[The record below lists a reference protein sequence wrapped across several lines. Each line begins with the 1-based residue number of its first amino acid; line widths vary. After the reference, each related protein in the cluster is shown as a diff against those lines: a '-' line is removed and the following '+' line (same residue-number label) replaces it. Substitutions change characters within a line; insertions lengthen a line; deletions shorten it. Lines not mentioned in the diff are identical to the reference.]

1 MSENSVIKDI
11 FLVENRLKSTNG
23 EKTEVSTIPTKLKVI
38 QNPLIFI

>member
-11 FLVENRLKSTNG
+11 FLVENRLKSTKIG

-38 QNPLIFI
+38 QNPL